1 MATCVSYQYQQWAH
15 QQWWVNYFQLQHHQQ
30 PVLLQSIIRAYHP
43 SLIICSNHGRGS
55 SHISSFIENWQLTV
69 KDPIIM
75 PTHDSDSEWVPL
87 FSVALRIWGNS
98 TIMTCWGSSVTTQN
112 SPYGNGTPPQWQ
124 EQQWVFTAFS
134 VTMTAQH
141 PFAVALG
148 VVAIEHWGF
157 AMINNST
164 TNHTEENWTWTPLF
178 FLLCIL
184 YPPSTS
190 TPAHHPLLITQ
201 HPHHFSIHLMP
212 LPCLPNPTFTHQHE
226 SQHWQHTRI
235 PAPQIGSTFDTHHS
249 CILVVTASRPTA

>member
-1 MATCVSYQYQQWAH
+1 
-15 QQWWVNYFQLQHHQQ
+15 
-30 PVLLQSIIRAYHP
+30 
-43 SLIICSNHGRGS
+43 
-55 SHISSFIENWQLTV
+55 
-69 KDPIIM
+69 M
-75 PTHDSDSEWVPL
+75 PTHDSDSEWVPP

-98 TIMTCWGSSVTTQN
+98 TITTCWGSSVTTQN
-112 SPYGNGTPPQWQ
+112 SPYGNGTPSQWQ

-134 VTMTAQH
+134 VTMMAQH

-164 TNHTEENWTWTPLF
+164 TNHTEANWTWTPLF

-190 TPAHHPLLITQ
+190 TPAHHPLLITH

-212 LPCLPNPTFTHQHE
+212 MPGLPNPTFTHQHE

-249 CILVVTASRPTA
+249 CILVVIASRPTA